1 MTYTVQ
7 LINPVQ
13 AATTWSEIFPKV
25 KAYLMG
31 GNRLTLEI
39 KKQKRSSEQ
48 NRLMWAALTDIS
60 KQVKWHGEVL
70 SPTDWKVMLT
80 AGLRKQRAVPG
91 IDGGFVVLGESTSK
105 MSKEEMSE
113 LVELALAFGA
123 QHGVMFKEGAT
134 Q

>member
-25 KAYLMG
+25 KAYLIG

-39 KKQKRSSEQ
+39 KKQKRSNEQ

-91 IDGGFVVLGESTSK
+91 LDGGFVVLGESTSK

-113 LVELALAFGA
+113 LLELALAFGA
-123 QHGVMFKEGAT
+123 QHNVIFKDQSNG
-134 Q
+134 